1 MGFGRF
7 RLAGIFRTSKTGA
20 AVGSPWANAEDA
32 AEQTRAKPDEILRSG
47 NEDTDWLCAWTKS
60 VLIEFA
66 CTAPGAGRG
75 DLGAGPHHWGVCV
88 FCIATIFH
96 WVPCLI
102 QVLRS
107 PEFEVEHLITER
119 VRGAQHATWVLD
131 RLKANGFETS
141 LRGEQI
147 YCPARKKQPAASDRF
162 PAFLYNS

>member
-1 MGFGRF
+1 
-7 RLAGIFRTSKTGA
+7 
-20 AVGSPWANAEDA
+20 VGSPWANVGGA
-32 AEQTRAKPDEILRSG
+32 AEQARAKPDEILRSV
-47 NEDTDWLCAWTKS
+47 NEDTDWLYAWTKS

-66 CTAPGAGRG
+66 CTTPGAGRG
-75 DLGAGPHHWGVCV
+75 DLGAGPHHWGVSV

-107 PEFEVEHLITER
+107 AGFEVEHLITEG
-119 VRGAQHATWVLD
+119 VGGAQHATWVLD
-131 RLKANGFETS
+131 ILKANGFETS

-147 YCPARKKQPAASDRF
+147 CCPARKKQPAASDRF